1 MRVGCFKRTAL
12 KHVYTSFLMH
22 ISCFIFFANELLFA
36 LYFIPILD
44 YGKDVRQ
51 KAIFSYFFYL
61 CSKWDKKQQSQLII
75 STMHLVQKLLM
86 NKQHSGGSR
95 SFAKEMRA
103 LKKRNAFP
111 GRLELT
117 TTNRGSSKQILLQIH
132 KKLPK
137 NSTST
142 ILQSFSIWS
151 KLERWKNLISGCLMS
166 WLQIN
171 K

>member
-1 MRVGCFKRTAL
+1 MEMMLDK
-12 KHVYTSFLMH
+12 KQFL
-22 ISCFIFFANELLFA
+22 
-36 LYFIPILD
+36 
-44 YGKDVRQ
+44 
-51 KAIFSYFFYL
+51 AIFFYL

-95 SFAKEMRA
+95 SVAKEMRA

-111 GRLELT
+111 GRPELT

-142 ILQSFSIWS
+142 IL
-151 KLERWKNLISGCLMS
+151 
-166 WLQIN
+166 
-171 K
+171 